1 MRSSVTIDQKHR
13 NHVFKTEKSY
23 RILKAISQHE
33 NHELIARST
42 PQGSIAD
49 AASILLDRNPFVRTK
64 IRRRCVITGRG
75 QGVYR
80 RFKRS
85 RIKVRE
91 NALQGHLACVRKVS
105 F

>member
-13 NHVFKTEKSY
+13 NHVMKTEKSY
-23 RILKAISQHE
+23 LILKAISQHQ
-33 NHELIARST
+33 NDGLVGKSS

-49 AASILLDRNPFVRTK
+49 AASILLDRNPFTRTK
-64 IRRRCVITGRG
+64 IRRRCVVTGRG
-75 QGVYR
+75 KGVYR

-91 NALQGHLACVRKVS
+91 GALRGHLACVRKVS

>member
-13 NHVFKTEKSY
+13 NDVFKAEKSY
-23 RILKAISQHE
+23 RILKAISHHH
-33 NHELIARST
+33 NDGLIANSN

-49 AASILLDRNPFVRTK
+49 AALILLDRNPYGRTK
-64 IRRRCVITGRG
+64 IRRRCVVTGRG
-75 QGVYR
+75 KGVYR

-91 NALQGHLACVRKVS
+91 GALQGHLACVRKVS